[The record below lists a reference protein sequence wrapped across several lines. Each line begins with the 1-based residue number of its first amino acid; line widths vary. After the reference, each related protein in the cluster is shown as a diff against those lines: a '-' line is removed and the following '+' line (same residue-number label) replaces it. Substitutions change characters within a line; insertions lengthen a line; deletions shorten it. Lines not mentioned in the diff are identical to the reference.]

1 MAQQT
6 RWQVWWFLCADMHK
20 LFVYRADMI
29 VIEVDTFEIDID
41 DTESEQ
47 YNS

>member
-6 RWQVWWFLCADMHK
+6 RWFSCADVHK
-20 LFVYRADMI
+20 LFVYRGGMI
-29 VIEVDTFEIDID
+29 VIAIQVDTVEIDID
-41 DTESEQ
+41 DAESEL